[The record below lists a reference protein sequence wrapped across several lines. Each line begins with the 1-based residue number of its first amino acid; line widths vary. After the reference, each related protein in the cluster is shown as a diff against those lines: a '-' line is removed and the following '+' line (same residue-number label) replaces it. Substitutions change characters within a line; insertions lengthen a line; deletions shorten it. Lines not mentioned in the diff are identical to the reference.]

1 MKSKRSRVLT
11 FSTTGEFVTEL
22 AREWFWVKKKPW
34 STVERLLLACLSGTD
49 EPRVELVKLA
59 RDKKTGWPH
68 RRRDLRHDRR

>member
-1 MKSKRSRVLT
+1 M
-11 FSTTGEFVTEL
+11 TEL

-59 RDKKTGWPH
+59 REIVCGTKNWLAAQTTGPTP
-68 RRRDLRHDRR
+68 

>member
-1 MKSKRSRVLT
+1 M
-11 FSTTGEFVTEL
+11 TEL

-59 RDKKTGWPH
+59 REIVCGTKKLVGRTDDGTNAMT
-68 RRRDLRHDRR
+68 DDD